1 MFLAKRQKIVYNC
14 STSVSYILSIYLKLL
29 LKKKEYQLPS
39 VFKNQIERT
48 IFANLLP
55 RMCFVGKNKRWKITE
70 KIRRERNFR
79 PWYCISHMVIARLD
93 KRIVPVNLISGI
105 KRIPF
110 YIDRYSIITLRMLA
124 ERYKDESVSSDD
136 SKTEF
141 PSPIAN
147 RASRREQVCHQF
159 FQSLSLCLP
168 ISFAPFFFPFLLT
181 FGNEKE
187 SAHSL
192 NRGDILFSLFFLSS
206 RSIESIYDN

>member
-1 MFLAKRQKIVYNC
+1 MPRCFLQSVRKLFTIARHPYHIYSLNLSQIV
-14 STSVSYILSIYLKLL
+14 I
-29 LKKKEYQLPS
+29 KKK
-39 VFKNQIERT
+39 
-48 IFANLLP
+48 
-55 RMCFVGKNKRWKITE
+55 KITNYLPFLKIKSNGQFSQIYCLECVSLE
-70 KIRRERNFR
+70 KIRGEKLRRKFVGREIFVRD
-79 PWYCISHMVIARLD
+79 IAFPIWLSRLD

-159 FQSLSLCLP
+159 FQSLSL
-168 ISFAPFFFPFLLT
+168 FAHFFLRPFF
-181 FGNEKE
+181 
-187 SAHSL
+187 
-192 NRGDILFSLFFLSS
+192 FSLFF
-206 RSIESIYDN
+206 

>member
-1 MFLAKRQKIVYNC
+1 
-14 STSVSYILSIYLKLL
+14 
-29 LKKKEYQLPS
+29 
-39 VFKNQIERT
+39 
-48 IFANLLP
+48 
-55 RMCFVGKNKRWKITE
+55 MCFVGKNKRWKITE

-93 KRIVPVNLISGI
+93 KPIVPVNLISGI

-168 ISFAPFFFPFLLT
+168 ISFAPFFFPFLLI

>member
-1 MFLAKRQKIVYNC
+1 
-14 STSVSYILSIYLKLL
+14 
-29 LKKKEYQLPS
+29 
-39 VFKNQIERT
+39 
-48 IFANLLP
+48 
-55 RMCFVGKNKRWKITE
+55 
-70 KIRRERNFR
+70 
-79 PWYCISHMVIARLD
+79 MVIARLD

-159 FQSLSLCLP
+159 FQSLSLFADFLP
-168 ISFAPFFFPFLLT
+168 PFFPFLLT

-192 NRGDILFSLFFLSS
+192 NRGDILFSLFFLSFF
-206 RSIESIYDN
+206 SIDRIDIR